1 MASVSPLFSYNYHS
15 TPPPPQIS
23 EEESLGAFAQLTVP
37 SYWFLDPRVLIEI
50 LNDQSITLA

>member
-1 MASVSPLFSYNYHS
+1 MASVSPLFYNYHS
-15 TPPPPQIS
+15 TPPKKIS
-23 EEESLGAFAQLTVP
+23 EGKSLGAFAQLTVP